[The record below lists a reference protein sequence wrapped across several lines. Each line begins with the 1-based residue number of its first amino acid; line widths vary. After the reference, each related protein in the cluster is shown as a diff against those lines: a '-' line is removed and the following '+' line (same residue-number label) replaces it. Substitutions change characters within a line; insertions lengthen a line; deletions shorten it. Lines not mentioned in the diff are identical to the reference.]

1 MGSYIEHFGDS
12 MPNITLSIPEEIY
25 VKMKK
30 LKEIKCSE
38 VARKAIIDYLRKI
51 EESHEISSEELLEE
65 LGEEFKKSIEETDLE
80 VYEKGYKKMREEE
93 WKRLSMIQTSL

>member
-12 MPNITLSIPEEIY
+12 MPNIALSIPEEIC

-30 LKEIKCSE
+30 HKEIKWSE

-51 EESHEISSEELLEE
+51 EESHEISSEELLKE
-65 LGEEFKKSIEETDLE
+65 LGEDFKRDIEDIDLE
-80 VYEKGYKKMREEE
+80 VYEKGYEKNQKDRDD
-93 WKRLSMIQTSL
+93 LCTTQ

>member
-1 MGSYIEHFGDS
+1 

-25 VKMKK
+25 LKMKK
-30 LKEIKCSE
+30 HREIKWSE

-51 EESHEISSEELLEE
+51 EESYEISSEELLEE
-65 LGEEFKKSIEETDLE
+65 LGEEFKKDIEETDLE

-93 WKRLSMIQTSL
+93 WKRQSMIQTSL